1 MLRLDECPPG
11 LVLVAAHGQISGGL
25 AWKHESGAV
34 SDIAATD
41 WLIPATAAICFEGVP
56 MTAVPATASTDP
68 RIDEI
73 RERLDKATPGPWEA
87 GVDGDRMNPVVR
99 ALDGRVE
106 HTIDYLLTKNG
117 PDQGMNDA
125 KFIANAPDDLAWCIR
140 KIERL
145 SAKLAMVSLI
155 VDDEPDPCPEH
166 PNDDPVTCGW
176 KRDIISIRR
185 ILNDTEE
192 N

>member
-11 LVLVAAHGQISGGL
+11 LVLVAAHGLIPGGL

-41 WLIPATAAICFEGVP
+41 WLIPATAAVCFEGVP
-56 MTAVPATASTDP
+56 MTAVPVPVHADT
-68 RIDEI
+68 RINEI
-73 RERLDKATPGPWEA
+73 RERLDKATPWPWHLHSQEGGDIHDITCHVDDEH
-87 GVDGDRMNPVVR
+87 GVIIY
-99 ALDGRVE
+99 AE
-106 HTIDYLLTKNG
+106 CE
-117 PDQGMNDA
+117 QSDA
-125 KFIANAPDDLAWCIR
+125 DLIANAPDDLAWCLR

-145 SAKLAMVSLI
+145 STKLAMVSLI

-176 KRDIISIRR
+176 KRDIISIRH

>member
-1 MLRLDECPPG
+1 MLRLRLDQCPPG
-11 LVLVAAHGQISGGL
+11 LVLVAAHGQIPGGL

-41 WLIPATAAICFEGVP
+41 WLIPATSAASFEGVP
-56 MTAVPATASTDP
+56 MTAIPAASTDP

-73 RERLDKATPGPWEA
+73 RERLDKATPGPWHLHSQE
-87 GVDGDRMNPVVR
+87 GGDIH
-99 ALDGRVE
+99 DITGRVDDE
-106 HTIDYLLTKNG
+106 HGVIIYAECESS
-117 PDQGMNDA
+117 DA
-125 KFIANAPDDLAWCIR
+125 DLIANAPADLAWCLR

-155 VDDEPDPCPEH
+155 VDDEPDSCPEH
-166 PNDDPVTCGW
+166 PDDDPVTCGW
-176 KRDIISIRR
+176 KRDIISIRL